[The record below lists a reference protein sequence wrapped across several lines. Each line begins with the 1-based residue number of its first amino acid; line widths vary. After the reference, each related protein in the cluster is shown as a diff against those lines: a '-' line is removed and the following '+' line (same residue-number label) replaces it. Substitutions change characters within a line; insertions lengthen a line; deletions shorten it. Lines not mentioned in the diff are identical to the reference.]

1 MDKERTNREILPS
14 KKSMFSGQITDSSIP
29 KTELLSCRVSQP
41 RMAKKHG
48 VVRSSI
54 WLLLLL
60 LWAGTGC
67 CKATCS
73 PNSSA
78 GSSPTQNLM
87 VALLAPEG
95 PPKNIR
101 KEPLIRAAGWV
112 VRKLNDECAVP
123 GYNLTFVWSETSCHP
138 GKGMVAMTQTKLI
151 QNAKAFIGKCKVR
164 SSRISECAI
173 N

>member
-1 MDKERTNREILPS
+1 
-14 KKSMFSGQITDSSIP
+14 MFSGQITDSSIP

-41 RMAKKHG
+41 RMAKTHG
-48 VVRSSI
+48 VVRSSM

-67 CKATCS
+67 CKAICS
-73 PNSSA
+73 SNSSG

-101 KEPLIRAAGWV
+101 KEPMIRAADWI

-123 GYNLTFVWSETSCHP
+123 GYNLTFVWGDTSCHP
-138 GKGMVAMTQTKLI
+138 GKGIVAMSQTKFVRS
-151 QNAKAFIGKCKVR
+151 AKAFIGKCKVR
-164 SSRISECAI
+164 SSHQPNRVTSRRITHSKFVYAS
-173 N
+173 